1 MVLHMQPL
9 RFSVLLRTAACT
21 TLRQGLASGAKGGIL
36 RASLI
41 SDKLADAQ
49 SMPIFKTGCVTLFEA
64 LKAPPRHFTGKRLTM
79 LLHMQPLRFFVLLRT
94 AGCTTLGEGNGGV
107 LRGALISGD

>member
-21 TLRQGLASGAKGGIL
+21 ILRQGLASGAKGGIL

-49 SMPIFKTGCVTLFEA
+49 SIPIFKTGCVTLFEA
-64 LKAPPRHFTGKRLTM
+64 LKVPPRHFTGKRLTM
-79 LLHMQPLRFFVLLRT
+79 VLHMQPLRFFVLLRT
-94 AGCTTLGEGNGGV
+94 AACTTLEEG
-107 LRGALISGD
+107 LA